1 MRWMKVFKQGLS
13 CILVVFTLFTYSQPV
28 IAKKIEPEKQ
38 VMSVNSKKTVE
49 KHPEQEKVLDS
60 NKVNINQAGIEE
72 LADKL
77 NGIGIQKAKAIVE
90 YREKYGA
97 FNSLENILEVS
108 GIGPAFLEKNRD
120 KLVL

>member
-1 MRWMKVFKQGLS
+1 MKWMKVFKQGLN
-13 CILVVFTLFTYSQPV
+13 CILVILTLFVYSQSV

-38 VMSVNSKKTVE
+38 VMSVNSKKLVE
-49 KHPEQEKVLDS
+49 KQTEQQKVLDS
-60 NKVNINQAGIEE
+60 NKVNINQADIEE
-72 LADKL
+72 LAEKL
-77 NGIGIQKAKAIVE
+77 NGIGVQKAKAIVE

-120 KLVL
+120 KLIL

>member
-1 MRWMKVFKQGLS
+1 MKWMKVFKQGLN
-13 CILVVFTLFTYSQPV
+13 CILVIFTLFAYSQPV
-28 IAKKIEPEKQ
+28 IAKKVEPEKQ
-38 VMSVNSKKTVE
+38 VMSVNSKKSVE
-49 KHPEQEKVLDS
+49 KQTEQQKVLDS

-72 LADKL
+72 LAEKL

-120 KLVL
+120 KLIL